1 MKQSLFLSCCSLL
14 LVGCF
19 NSDPKNVITCTDT
32 FCEGT
37 YIGPEF
43 TNCSDVAH
51 QFSNTMSD
59 VVGDKLKELFKNKK
73 YVKVNFSGIQMSTK
87 GMNNIG
93 DVEYKVYFPFEAVAN
108 ECDAFTSFD
117 HVGGWDH
124 APELEQRKKALKKAV
139 LPGEELV
146 ISPLK
151 TTEEGLQEYWIQWK
165 NKDVQ
170 AACAN

>member
-1 MKQSLFLSCCSLL
+1 
-14 LVGCF
+14 
-19 NSDPKNVITCTDT
+19 
-32 FCEGT
+32 
-37 YIGPEF
+37 
-43 TNCSDVAH
+43 
-51 QFSNTMSD
+51 
-59 VVGDKLKELFKNKK
+59 
-73 YVKVNFSGIQMSTK
+73 
-87 GMNNIG
+87 
-93 DVEYKVYFPFEAVAN
+93 
-108 ECDAFTSFD
+108 
-117 HVGGWDH
+117 VGGWDH